1 MTLLATSNSDDE
13 LIDNAWHVT
22 AAWPRSWQERWGDVS
37 SIVRPSLADKYSVAH
52 VTRDTA
58 LCPSLCT
65 CLYVTT
71 QTIRRPSVST
81 SQWIPSAASPATV
94 VLAQYSMW
102 RYTLFWFYPLK
113 CSICLVILKFF
124 SKTFSIKF
132 WAIIISIRAMPWWL
146 RYLLPLAESPVSHCL
161 PLPGCSELWRRC
173 SFKFEMMFP
182 WLARPLLGPCP
193 GPASCCS
200 GIKGKFSPV
209 LEVDITTQLTNHSWC
224 PQTQNH
230 SPSIYQPA
238 RFFNQGMCSELKSKC
253 CWEDCKLPPM
263 KYLTA
268 KIHFD
273 KAMNL
278 FEALPILCGA
288 CVATLHLSVPSPQNM
303 DNINKFWWSHHN
315 VQVIIFHPE
324 H

>member
-37 SIVRPSLADKYSVAH
+37 SIVPPSLADKYSVAH

-65 CLYVTT
+65 CIYVTT

-146 RYLLPLAESPVSHCL
+146 RYLLPLAESPVSQCL

-173 SFKFEMMFP
+173 SFKF
-182 WLARPLLGPCP
+182 
-193 GPASCCS
+193 
-200 GIKGKFSPV
+200 
-209 LEVDITTQLTNHSWC
+209 
-224 PQTQNH
+224 
-230 SPSIYQPA
+230 
-238 RFFNQGMCSELKSKC
+238 
-253 CWEDCKLPPM
+253 
-263 KYLTA
+263 
-268 KIHFD
+268 
-273 KAMNL
+273 
-278 FEALPILCGA
+278 
-288 CVATLHLSVPSPQNM
+288 
-303 DNINKFWWSHHN
+303 
-315 VQVIIFHPE
+315 
-324 H
+324 

>member
-37 SIVRPSLADKYSVAH
+37 SIVQPSLADKYSVAH

-81 SQWIPSAASPATV
+81 SKWIPSAASPATV

-146 RYLLPLAESPVSHCL
+146 RYLLPLAESPVSQCL

-238 RFFNQGMCSELKSKC
+238 RFFNQGTCSELKSKC

-278 FEALPILCGA
+278 FEALPSPSRDIVR
-288 CVATLHLSVPSPQNM
+288 CVCSNPSPLCTVSPKYGQH
-303 DNINKFWWSHHN
+303 K
-315 VQVIIFHPE
+315 
-324 H
+324 